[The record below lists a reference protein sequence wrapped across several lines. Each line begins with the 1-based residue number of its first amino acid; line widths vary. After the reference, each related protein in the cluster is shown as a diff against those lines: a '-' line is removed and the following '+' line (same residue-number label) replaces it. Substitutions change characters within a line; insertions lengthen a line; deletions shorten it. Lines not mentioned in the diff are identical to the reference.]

1 MAIKWFTNTIAV
13 TSIHVGAN
21 PAASARNVKKWV
33 RGIVVE
39 RAGLECEVEGTDDVI
54 VPGLYQKLLLQHH
67 AEIERVFSSF
77 RQWGYE
83 CEQGGT
89 FVGQILC
96 NYLTVPEKTT
106 LMD

>member
-1 MAIKWFTNTIAV
+1 MAIKWLTNTIVV

-21 PAASARNVKKWV
+21 PAASACNVKKWV

-67 AEIERVFSSF
+67 AEIEFSHLLGNGDTNVSKVVLLLGKYF
-77 RQWGYE
+77 AI
-83 CEQGGT
+83 T
-89 FVGQILC
+89 
-96 NYLTVPEKTT
+96 
-106 LMD
+106 